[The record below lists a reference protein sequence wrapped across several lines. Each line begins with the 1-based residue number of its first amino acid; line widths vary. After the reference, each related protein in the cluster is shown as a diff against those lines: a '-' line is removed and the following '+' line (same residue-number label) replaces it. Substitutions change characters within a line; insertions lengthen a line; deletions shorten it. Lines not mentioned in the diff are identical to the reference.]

1 MAHVVP
7 DLARERQ
14 RTMLADAAA
23 WRDGQRALMHD
34 RIARRAQ
41 RVERLQ
47 VRRRDQA
54 ARLRALLEQLE
65 SAR

>member
-1 MAHVVP
+1 
-7 DLARERQ
+7 
-14 RTMLADAAA
+14 MLADAAA